1 MTPVHPLISAY
12 VGRHGL
18 PLPTRADGRFTVV
31 VDDRFRIHLHPA
43 PNGWLAMTSRICAL
57 PEQSAARDDLVR
69 EIGKLAA
76 GMLSRH
82 AAACVVDPQGRT
94 LWLQQTLSP
103 DSSPLALDEAVGA
116 FANAL
121 SFWAGA
127 VRRLAA

>member
-1 MTPVHPLISAY
+1 MSAAHPLISAY
-12 VGRHGL
+12 ASRHGL
-18 PLPTRADGRFTVV
+18 PLPARADGRLTVV
-31 VDDRFRIHLHPA
+31 VDDTFRIHLHPA
-43 PNGWLAMTSRICAL
+43 PHGWLAMTSRLCGL
-57 PEQSAARDDLVR
+57 PEQSAARDELVR
-69 EIGKLAA
+69 EIGRLAA

-103 DSSPLALDEAVGA
+103 DSSPLALDEAIGA

-127 VRRLAA
+127 VRRLA

>member
-1 MTPVHPLISAY
+1 MSPVHPLIAAY
-12 VGRHGL
+12 VSRHGL
-18 PLPTRADGRFTVV
+18 PLPNRADGRFTVV
-31 VDDRFRIHLHPA
+31 VDDTFRVHLHAA
-43 PNGWLAMTSRICAL
+43 PNGWLAITSRLCTM
-57 PEQSAARDDLVR
+57 PEPGAARDELVR
-69 EIGKLAA
+69 EIGRLAA

-127 VRRLAA
+127 VRRLA

>member
-1 MTPVHPLISAY
+1 MSPVHPLVSAY
-12 VGRHGL
+12 VSRHGL
-18 PLPTRADGRFTVV
+18 PLPSRADGRLTVV
-31 VDDRFRIHLHPA
+31 VDDTFRIHLHAA
-43 PNGWLAMTSRICAL
+43 PNGWLAMTSRLCGL

-127 VRRLAA
+127 VRRLA

>member
-1 MTPVHPLISAY
+1 MSAVHPLIFAY

-18 PLPTRADGRFTVV
+18 SLPARADGRLTVV
-31 VDDRFRIHLHPA
+31 VDDAFRVHLHAA
-43 PNGWLAMTSRICAL
+43 PNGWLAITSRLCGL
-57 PEQSAARDDLVR
+57 PEQSAARDELVR

-82 AAACVVDPQGRT
+82 AAACVIDPQGRT

-116 FANAL
+116 FVNAL

-127 VRRLAA
+127 VRRLA